1 MAKKTKTAKSIIAQL
16 DALCNDVLDNTQKAT
31 ETLDKSDKKLLDFM
45 IGFTQDAYTKY
56 LAVVNKYCQITGHE
70 KLIMCIQ
77 SGSTAA
83 GTGTYLYLKLYINK
97 YDVFGVELVWDKYKP
112 ETLLEI
118 QYHPA
123 WGSNN
128 PSVYGRQHSSD
139 VYREKLA
146 YTVQYLK
153 SGKFEQDF
161 VNDVTQACKNR
172 LAKNANMTATAAVNN
187 RI

>member
-56 LAVVNKYCQITGHE
+56 RAVVDKYCNITGDE
-70 KLIMCIQ
+70 KLALYIQ
-77 SGSTAA
+77 GI
-83 GTGTYLYLKLYINK
+83 YLYLSLQIDK
-97 YDVFGVELVWDKYKP
+97 YDSMVVELVWKKYKP

-118 QYHPA
+118 QYNPA
-123 WGSNN
+123 WGKNN
-128 PSVYGRQHSSD
+128 PSVYGLRHSSE

-161 VNDVTQACKNR
+161 VNEVTQACKDR
-172 LAKNANMTATAAVNN
+172 LVKNATMTATAKVNN